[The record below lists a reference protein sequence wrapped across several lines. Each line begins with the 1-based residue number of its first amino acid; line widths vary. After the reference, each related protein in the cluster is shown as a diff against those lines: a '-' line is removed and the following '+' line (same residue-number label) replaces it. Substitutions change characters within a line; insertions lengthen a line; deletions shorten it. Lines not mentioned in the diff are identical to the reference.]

1 MQPLDPIRSRHVD
14 VVHYVVS
21 VATILIF
28 RSGTVSTELCRSSRK
43 RREFVVAFKC
53 LRDRTILQLRDPIL
67 GSRQSGSGGGRTK
80 EV

>member
-21 VATILIF
+21 MATIF
-28 RSGTVSTELCRSSRK
+28 RIGTVSTELCRSSRK

-53 LRDRTILQLRDPIL
+53 LRDRTILQLRDTLL
-67 GSRQSGSGGGRTK
+67 GRGQSGSGGGRTK